1 MVLLIDVGNTNI
13 VFGIS
18 DGEKI
23 VNTLRTETVKDTD
36 FDYVPVL
43 QELLCR
49 KEKIGKVGGVIISSV
64 VPEVTG
70 KLENAVVAIYGI
82 RSLSANDA
90 AQQSLVIDIDFPD
103 RLGMDLKA
111 DAAAALKNYPCPQL
125 IFDLGTA
132 TTCSVLNEEGHYI
145 GGAIMPGLKI
155 SLEALAASTSQLP
168 MIDYSMPITEY
179 IGKNTQDAMRIGMLF
194 GHALM
199 LEGFAREIQKQFTK
213 PLHIVLT
220 GGLSHIVKKHMTL
233 ECVYDPYLTLK
244 GLLYLYQ
251 SYQGI
256 TSAAEF

>member
-36 FDYVPVL
+36 FNYVPVL

-49 KEKIGKVGGVIISSV
+49 KEKIGKLGGVIISSV

-70 KLENAVVAIYGI
+70 KLENAAFAIYGI
-82 RSLSANDA
+82 HTISVNDA
-90 AQQSLVIDIDFPD
+90 AQQNLVIDIDFPD

-155 SLEALAASTSQLP
+155 SLEALAASASQLP
-168 MIDYSMPITEY
+168 MIDYSIPIKEY

-251 SYQGI
+251 AYQGI
-256 TSAAEF
+256 TSGAAF

>member
-23 VNTLRTETVKDTD
+23 INTLRTETVKEAD

-43 QELLCR
+43 QDLLCQ
-49 KEKIGKVGGVIISSV
+49 KEKIGKADGAMVSSV

-70 KLENAVVAIYGI
+70 KLEKAVFAIYGI
-82 RSLSANDA
+82 EAVSTAEA
-90 AQQSLVIDIDFPD
+90 AQKSLVIDIDSPD
-103 RLGMDLKA
+103 KLGMDLKA
-111 DAAAALKNYPCPQL
+111 DAAAALKKYPCPQV

-132 TTCSVLNEEGHYI
+132 TTCSVLNEQGHYI

-155 SLEALAASTSQLP
+155 SLESLTASTSQLP
-168 MIDYSMPITEY
+168 MIDYSIPIKEY

-199 LEGFAREIQKQFTK
+199 LEGFAREIQKHFTK
-213 PLHIVLT
+213 PLHVVLT

-233 ECVYDPYLTLK
+233 ECVCDPYLTLE
-244 GLLYLYQ
+244 GLLYLYRDTK
-251 SYQGI
+251 G
-256 TSAAEF
+256 EL